1 MKYIFTIL
9 LFCILFIGKSMAQE
23 TKILK
28 GFVRNAEKQTLSFTI
43 IFNLNTQKSIT
54 ANEFGA
60 FQLMASIGDSLLVSR
75 LAYKTDTFIVSK
87 AIFYEIKPFDIFLK
101 RKENLLKDIKVNSRY
116 RNDSIAEAYANLMK
130 HDTLLNN
137 NNRAKNM
144 KQMSKISDITFISS
158 GGIAVTGLINKV
170 WYHLSDKGKSNEKL
184 LQIITLYN
192 KNIEID
198 DRVPLDL
205 VEKVTGLSS
214 IKAQFLKQNCIKNKL
229 LLLSNYND
237 YDLIQIIKKCAEE

>member
-1 MKYIFTIL
+1 
-9 LFCILFIGKSMAQE
+9 
-23 TKILK
+23 
-28 GFVRNAEKQTLSFTI
+28 
-43 IFNLNTQKSIT
+43 
-54 ANEFGA
+54 
-60 FQLMASIGDSLLVSR
+60 MASIGDSLLVSR

>member
-1 MKYIFTIL
+1 LKKIITIIFS
-9 LFCILFIGKSMAQE
+9 LFISNLFAQE

>member
-1 MKYIFTIL
+1 LKKIITIIFSL
-9 LFCILFIGKSMAQE
+9 LINNLFAQQA
-23 TKILK
+23 KVLK
-28 GFVRNAEKQTLSFTI
+28 GFVRNSEKQTLSFTI
-43 IFNLNTQKSIT
+43 IFNLNSKTSIT

-75 LAYKTDTFIVSK
+75 LAYKTDIFIITK

-116 RNDSIAEAYANLMK
+116 RNDSIAKAYANLMK

-137 NNRAKNM
+137 NKKAENIKE
-144 KQMSKISDITFISS
+144 MSKPKLISN
-158 GGIAVTGLINKV
+158 GGIGVEGLIYKA
-170 WYHLSDKGKSNEKL
+170 WYKYSDKGKSNEKL
-184 LQIITLYN
+184 LKIITLYN

-205 VEKVTGLSS
+205 VEKITGLSS

>member
-1 MKYIFTIL
+1 LKKIITIIFS
-9 LFCILFIGKSMAQE
+9 LFISNLFAQE

-87 AIFYEIKPFDIFLK
+87 AIFFEIKPFDIFLK

-116 RNDSIAEAYANLMK
+116 RNDSIAKAYANLMK

-137 NNRAKNM
+137 NKKAENIKE
-144 KQMSKISDITFISS
+144 MSKPKLISN
-158 GGIAVTGLINKV
+158 GGIGVEGLIYKA
-170 WYHLSDKGKSNEKL
+170 WYKYSDKGKSNEKL

-198 DRVPLDL
+198 ERVPLDL
-205 VEKVTGLSS
+205 IEKITGLSS

>member
-1 MKYIFTIL
+1 LKKIITIIFS
-9 LFCILFIGKSMAQE
+9 LFISNLFAQQA
-23 TKILK
+23 KVLK
-28 GFVRNAEKQTLSFTI
+28 GFVRNVEKQTLSFTI
-43 IFNLNTQKSIT
+43 LFNINTQTSIT

-60 FQLMASIGDSLLVSR
+60 FQLLANIGDSLLVSR
-75 LAYKTDTFIVSK
+75 LSYKTDTFIITK

-116 RNDSIAEAYANLMK
+116 RNDSIAKAYANLMK

-144 KQMSKISDITFISS
+144 QQMSKISDITFISS

-184 LQIITLYN
+184 LKLIDLYN
-192 KNIEID
+192 QSIKID
-198 DRVPLDL
+198 DKLTI
-205 VEKVTGLSS
+205 EFIMKVTGVSAQ
-214 IKAQFLKQNCIKNKL
+214 KAAFIKQNCAKTEL
-229 LLLSNYND
+229 LKIPDYND
-237 YDLIQIIKKCAEE
+237 YDLVMALKKCAE

>member
-1 MKYIFTIL
+1 MKKIISIIFSL
-9 LFCILFIGKSMAQE
+9 LINNLFAQQA
-23 TKILK
+23 KVLK

-116 RNDSIAEAYANLMK
+116 RNDSIAKAYANLMK

-137 NNRAKNM
+137 NDRAKNM
-144 KQMSKISDITFISS
+144 KKMAKINELSIVSG
-158 GGIAVTGLINKV
+158 GGIAVKGLIYKT
-170 WYHLSDKGKSNEKL
+170 WYKYSSEGKSNEKL
-184 LQIITLYN
+184 LNLINVYN
-192 KNIEID
+192 QSVKID
-198 DRVPLDL
+198 DKLTIDFIM
-205 VEKVTGLSS
+205 KVTGVSAQ
-214 IKAQFLKQNCIKNKL
+214 KAEFIKQNCAKTEL
-229 LLLSNYND
+229 LKIPNYND
-237 YDLIQIIKKCAEE
+237 YDLVMVLKKCAD

>member
-1 MKYIFTIL
+1 MKKIITIIFS
-9 LFCILFIGKSMAQE
+9 LFISNLFAQE

-60 FQLMASIGDSLLVSR
+60 FQLVASIGDSLLVSR

-116 RNDSIAEAYANLMK
+116 RNDSIAKAYANLMK

-205 VEKVTGLSS
+205 IEKITGLSS

>member
-1 MKYIFTIL
+1 MKKIITIIFSL
-9 LFCILFIGKSMAQE
+9 LINNLLAQQA
-23 TKILK
+23 KVLK
-28 GFVRNAEKQTLSFTI
+28 GFVRNSEKQTLSFTI

-60 FQLMASIGDSLLVSR
+60 FQLMASIGDSLFVSR

-116 RNDSIAEAYANLMK
+116 RNDSIAKAYANLMK

-137 NNRAKNM
+137 NKKAENIKE
-144 KQMSKISDITFISS
+144 MSKPKLISN
-158 GGIAVTGLINKV
+158 GGIGVEGLIYKT
-170 WYHLSDKGKSNEKL
+170 WYKYSDKGKSNEKL

>member
-1 MKYIFTIL
+1 MKKIITIIFSL
-9 LFCILFIGKSMAQE
+9 LINNLFAQQA
-23 TKILK
+23 KVLK
-28 GFVRNAEKQTLSFTI
+28 GFVRNSEKQTLSFTI

-75 LAYKTDTFIVSK
+75 LAYKTDTFIVTK

-116 RNDSIAEAYANLMK
+116 RNDSIAKAYANLMK

-137 NNRAKNM
+137 NKKAENIKE
-144 KQMSKISDITFISS
+144 MSKPKLISN
-158 GGIAVTGLINKV
+158 GGIGVEGLIYKA
-170 WYHLSDKGKSNEKL
+170 WYKYSDKGKSNEKL
-184 LQIITLYN
+184 LKIITLYN

-205 VEKVTGLSS
+205 VEKITGLSS